1 MVESTP
7 PGSSH
12 ENHGPP
18 PPRDAGRGSGSWRAW
33 LPRLRTL
40 CAAIRDDTR
49 AELFTALSRR
59 DDTRI
64 ARPQGRGV
72 GDLTYGLDLPSEA
85 RIDRW
90 FRDAARRAPL
100 SVLTEDT
107 GWRHLGP
114 APDGGAAT
122 ERAGFDHGGP
132 RIAVD
137 PVDGTRNLMNDL
149 RSAWT
154 AVALAGPGPDPPRL
168 SDVELGIVGEIPTSR
183 AALYQ
188 RLAARRGGPC
198 ESELRVLVGDR
209 PHRRDHLQTGED
221 DRPDSGYFPFFRF
234 APDLRPL
241 LAGLEADFF
250 ARLAA
255 HEGAAV
261 EHCFDDQYITNAGQL
276 VLLAQGTYRM
286 IADLRGEAG
295 RIAGC
300 ATITSKPYDL
310 AGAVI
315 CARAAGCVLTD
326 PDGGELDFPL
336 DATTPV
342 TFVGWVNP
350 PTRARLEPH
359 MQAALQAL
367 RESGQG

>member
-132 RIAVD
+132 RIAFD
-137 PVDGTRNLMNDL
+137 PVDGTRNLMADL
-149 RSAWT
+149 RAAWT
-154 AVALAGPGPDPPRL
+154 VVSFAPPGPDEPRL
-168 SDVELGIVGEIPTSR
+168 GDLTGGIVAEIPTSR
-183 AALYQ
+183 AYCA
-188 RLAARRGGPC
+188 RLFHAETGGACHLEELDLARDELL
-198 ESELRVLVGDR
+198 ESREVRVD
-209 PHRRDHLQTGED
+209 DD
-221 DRPDSGYFPFFRF
+221 DRPDQGYFPFFRYK
-234 APDLRPL
+234 PDLRPRISR
-241 LAGLEADFF
+241 LEAAFF
-250 ARLAA
+250 ARLEEQ
-255 HEGAAV
+255 EGA
-261 EHCFDDQYITNAGQL
+261 ELLTCYDDQYFSNAGQL
-276 VLLAQGTYRM
+276 VLLILGTYRM
-286 IADLRGEAG
+286 MVDARALIATRMGVDS
-295 RIAGC
+295 
-300 ATITSKPYDL
+300 TTSKPYDV
-310 AGAVI
+310 AGAIV
-315 CARAAGCVLTD
+315 CARAAGVPLTAA
-326 PDGGELDFPL
+326 DGTRLDFPIDARTPL
-336 DATTPV
+336 DFA
-342 TFVGWVNP
+342 GYANEG
-350 PTRARLEPH
+350 TRRRLEPH
-359 MQAALQAL
+359 WLAVLEED
-367 RESGQG
+367 REG